1 MQGEGLAGEARTGLR
16 HRPRPG
22 WLRRGGVAAS
32 LVAAIALV
40 YIASGVGLVDIGELA
55 NSWYIALS
63 RLNAAV
69 AEPLM
74 GLSGSIGIP
83 ILAALL
89 MGLLGATSP
98 CQVTTNA
105 SALAFV
111 SRRLGTPR
119 APLLSALAYLLG
131 KTAVYTLVGTAVLVA
146 GRELATESIPVIVV
160 VRKALGPL
168 MLLIGLYFLG
178 VLRLNVSVG
187 HGLSERLERHAVG
200 GARGSFLLGIAFAF
214 AFCPTLFWL
223 FFGLTIPLA
232 LQSPVGVL
240 YPPAFALGTTLPL
253 LGLTA
258 LLVLGAN
265 QARYF
270 RSLRRLNRVFGLVAG
285 VVLVLAGLNDT
296 LVYWFL

>member
-1 MQGEGLAGEARTGLR
+1 MQGEGLAGEARTGVR
-16 HRPRPG
+16 HRARSG
-22 WLRRGGVAAS
+22 WLRWGGVLAVIGLA
-32 LVAAIALV
+32 
-40 YIASGVGLVDIGELA
+40 YIPFGVGLVDGGELA
-55 NSWYIALS
+55 NSWYIVLS

-74 GLSGSIGIP
+74 GLSGSIGVP
-83 ILAALL
+83 IVAALL

-105 SALAFV
+105 GALAFV

-119 APLLSALAYLLG
+119 TPLLSALAYLLG
-131 KTAVYTLVGTAVLVA
+131 KTAVYTLAGIAVLVA
-146 GRELATESIPVIVV
+146 GRELAIDSIPVIVV

-168 MLLIGLYFLG
+168 MILIGLYFLG

-187 HGLSERLERHAVG
+187 HGLSERLQRRAG
-200 GARGSFLLGIAFAF
+200 DGARGSFLLGVAFAF

-253 LGLTA
+253 LGLTG
-258 LLVLGAN
+258 LLALGAN
-265 QARYF
+265 RARYF
-270 RSLRRLNRVFGLVAG
+270 RGLRRINRLLGLVAG

>member
-1 MQGEGLAGEARTGLR
+1 MQGEGLAGEARTGVR
-16 HRPRPG
+16 HRARSG
-22 WLRRGGVAAS
+22 WLRWGGVLAVIGLA
-32 LVAAIALV
+32 
-40 YIASGVGLVDIGELA
+40 YIPFGVGLVDGGELA
-55 NSWYIALS
+55 NSWYIVLS

-74 GLSGSIGIP
+74 GLSGSIGVP
-83 ILAALL
+83 IVAALL

-105 SALAFV
+105 GALAFV

-119 APLLSALAYLLG
+119 TPLLSALAYLLG
-131 KTAVYTLVGTAVLVA
+131 KTAVYTLVGIAVLVA
-146 GRELATESIPVIVV
+146 GRELAIDSIPVIVV

-168 MLLIGLYFLG
+168 MILIGLYFLG

-187 HGLSERLERHAVG
+187 HGLSERLQRRAG
-200 GARGSFLLGIAFAF
+200 DGARGSFLLGVAFAF

-232 LQSPVGVL
+232 LQSPVGIL

-253 LGLTA
+253 LGLTG
-258 LLVLGAN
+258 LLALGAN
-265 QARYF
+265 RARYF
-270 RSLRRLNRVFGLVAG
+270 RGLRRINRLFGLVAG

>member
-1 MQGEGLAGEARTGLR
+1 MQGEGVVGEARVEVR
-16 HRPRPG
+16 RPARSG
-22 WLRRGGVAAS
+22 WLRWGGVLAMIVLA
-32 LVAAIALV
+32 
-40 YIASGVGLVDIGELA
+40 YIPFGLGLLDGGELA
-55 NSWYIALS
+55 NGWYIVLS

-74 GLSGSIGIP
+74 GLSGSIGVP
-83 ILAALL
+83 IVAALL

-160 VRKALGPL
+160 VRKALGPV
-168 MLLIGLYFLG
+168 MILIGLYFLG

-187 HGLSERLERHAVG
+187 HGLSERLERRAG
-200 GARGSFLLGIAFAF
+200 GGSRGSFLLGVAFAF

-223 FFGLTIPLA
+223 FFGLTIPMA

-253 LGLTA
+253 LGLTG
-258 LLVLGAN
+258 LLALGAN

-270 RSLRRLNRVFGLVAG
+270 RGLRRVNRVFGLVAG